1 MADKIQFNEESK
13 TTAYEKEII
22 MSCRCGTTCKKKKLT
37 ILQFSVLILSEAGYF
52 PKQNTL
58 SQLMAV
64 ITVCY

>member
-22 MSCRCGTTCKKKKLT
+22 MSYRCGTTCKKNLT
-37 ILQFSVLILSEAGYF
+37 ILQFSVLMLSEAGYF